1 MTQAGTGCVRAERA
15 GLAARKRQRSF
26 EQCSWRQLGWSHKS
40 DFFSRQ
46 KEKRKRRVVEMSSS
60 YVETATEQKSRG
72 IAEWTAVKSRILASK
87 WN

>member
-1 MTQAGTGCVRAERA
+1 
-15 GLAARKRQRSF
+15 
-26 EQCSWRQLGWSHKS
+26 
-40 DFFSRQ
+40 
-46 KEKRKRRVVEMSSS
+46 MSSS